1 MKYQTFRKNSQSLTL
16 NDYLAVERTILANER
31 THLAYMQTVISFLVA
46 ALTLFKLLGGIEG
59 SVAALILVVSAS
71 YFFIR
76 GRKTSQEVT
85 KSLIEFTATVDNKG
99 K

>member
-1 MKYQTFRKNSQSLTL
+1 
-16 NDYLAVERTILANER
+16 VERTILANER

-46 ALTLFKLLGGIEG
+46 ALTLYKVLGGIEG
-59 SVAALILVVSAS
+59 IIVALVLVSSAG

-85 KSLIEFTATVDNKG
+85 KSLAEFSGSETK